1 MHLQHQLFSAPI
13 NSISLL
19 DLSPDILR
27 ACAYWLRPR
36 DRLNFATTCKYL
48 YHHLWASDAIPD
60 LTDRF
65 PIEHRFQF
73 PLQVSLDTPTP
84 PSSPVTSIQHPPP
97 QFPPI
102 YLPHLGIAPSRP
114 ISPRPPPMILRMVP
128 NRSLQQHVNIAVSSN
143 GSLVAVLPYDNYLRI
158 LNPSQRALLSITKLP
173 PVFHSDVWEVIRG
186 RRRAHTRPNHAIYA
200 DEAALDVETTLEFT
214 ADDSNLLI
222 ASPTTVSL
230 YKIIDSG
237 RHLSQLLSIT
247 LDTALEYI
255 CNKTNS
261 THYLHRAVAGTAA
274 ISPDGK
280 HLAWVIF
287 AGRPVKVYI
296 TFWKLDASSIVCTG
310 VTLVTT
316 LVPRGWSTL
325 SWVRVLWTPAGSH
338 CMAIVKTPHNRLGI
352 RRLNNYNSNDD
363 DNINGEHSPILAV
376 QRVRLCQFK
385 MVIWDMNVISNKNE
399 DVIEPLRIQTEWLP
413 LECNVY
419 ANGMA
424 KALTSLLHG
433 LRVDL
438 DRHAYGV
445 ERVQMSKK
453 AQLRMTGISMN
464 SLHSCPAEAT
474 YKAMSFTQG
483 STRPWL
489 VTKQPL
495 YSIHLAM
502 DGERIL
508 VATSPHENKLFTLVK
523 DGMDENAE
531 FVQAEDDGCAAR
543 EGLGVNRRRHAFSFM
558 PWRRGFATV
567 TAFSGSGKWLAGV
580 SLLDDDQCC
589 VCLRNVT
596 MTEYF
601 D

>member
-1 MHLQHQLFSAPI
+1 MHLQPQSFSSSTKP
-13 NSISLL
+13 ISLL

-65 PIEHRFQF
+65 PIEHRLQF
-73 PLQVSLDTPTP
+73 PLQVSLDI
-84 PSSPVTSIQHPPP
+84 PSSSTSSNHPPPP
-97 QFPPI
+97 QFPPL
-102 YLPHLGIAPSRP
+102 YLPHFHTPPL
-114 ISPRPPPMILRMVP
+114 SPLSLRPPPMILRMVP
-128 NRSLQQHVNIAVSSN
+128 NRSLQQHVNIAVSST

-158 LNPSQRALLSITKLP
+158 LNPSQHSLLSLTKLA

-186 RRRAHTRPNHAIYA
+186 RRRAHTRPNYAVYA
-200 DEAALDVETTLEFT
+200 DEAALDLETTLEFT
-214 ADDSNLLI
+214 SDDSNLLI
-222 ASPTTVSL
+222 ASPITVSL

-237 RHLSQLLSIT
+237 RHISQLLSIT
-247 LDTALEYI
+247 LDTALEQI
-255 CNKTNS
+255 CIKTNT
-261 THYLHRAVAGTAA
+261 THYLHQSVAGTAA
-274 ISPDGK
+274 ISPDGN

-287 AGRPVKVYI
+287 AGRPVNVYI
-296 TFWKLDASSIVCTG
+296 TFWKLHHTSITCTG
-310 VTLVTT
+310 ITSLTT

-325 SWVRVLWTPAGSH
+325 SWARVLWTPAGSH
-338 CMAIVKTPHNRLGI
+338 CMAIVKTPHNMLGI
-352 RRLNNYNSNDD
+352 RRVNNDNSNED
-363 DNINGEHSPILAV
+363 DNNNNREHSPILAV

-385 MVIWDMNVISNKNE
+385 MAVWDMNVVSNKNE
-399 DVIEPLRIQTEWLP
+399 DLIEPLRVQTEWLP
-413 LECNVY
+413 LECNIY
-419 ANGMA
+419 ANSMA
-424 KALTSLLHG
+424 KALASLLHG

-445 ERVQMSKK
+445 EQVQMSKK
-453 AQLRMTGISMN
+453 TQLRMTGISMN

-502 DGERIL
+502 DGKRIL

-523 DGMDENAE
+523 DGTHSDAE
-531 FVQAEDDGCAAR
+531 FVQAEDDGCAVKK
-543 EGLGVNRRRHAFSFM
+543 GLGVNRRRHAFSLM

-580 SLLDDDQCC
+580 SLLDNDQCC

-601 D
+601 E